1 MRIRWTCN
9 NWKMVSLC
17 ALCRVECFF
26 SISPYHDVN
35 PAAACCMWPISAVT
49 HSHKAIRCHAVALL
63 AENPDEG
70 LDATKDDV
78 PDQDSMELQPP
89 ENGIKEHIWPD
100 CRCQACA
107 SKKIEVLE
115 QEIGNSQKFI
125 LQLQKQNAKLEVELD
140 AAMSRCLT
148 LTTLATPKDC
158 MYYTG
163 LPNVEVFNILL
174 EYFAPRAREML
185 YWGSDKKRHNDPRG
199 NKKNGNLAKEFF
211 MVLVRLR
218 TGMQR
223 QELARNFLMSESL
236 VSRTFSTWINIL
248 QRELRHLTPLPTLD
262 GIRFHLPKCFS
273 DFPDTRLVLDAT
285 EVRIQRPSSLS
296 AQRQTFSPYK
306 HYNTYKAL
314 IGCTPDEYITYV
326 SRLWGGSS
334 SDKAILES
342 SGLLDKLE
350 PGDAIMVDKGFTFP
364 YLPAGITVYRPPFR
378 EPHQK
383 QMPANKVHE
392 TRRIASAR
400 VHVER
405 AIARA
410 KSFHILDRPFPIAMI
425 DIAEQVFEVCCL
437 LSNYRLPLIRE
448 VD

>member
-1 MRIRWTCN
+1 M
-9 NWKMVSLC
+9 
-17 ALCRVECFF
+17 
-26 SISPYHDVN
+26 P
-35 PAAACCMWPISAVT
+35 
-49 HSHKAIRCHAVALL
+49 L
-63 AENPDEG
+63 A
-70 LDATKDDV
+70 
-78 PDQDSMELQPP
+78 
-89 ENGIKEHIWPD
+89 GIKEHIWSD

-125 LQLQKQNAKLEVELD
+125 LQLQKQNAKLEVQLD

-185 YWGSDKKRHNDPRG
+185 YWGSNKKRHNDPRG

-211 MVLVRLR
+211 MVLVPLR
-218 TGMQR
+218 TSMQG

-236 VSRTFSTWINIL
+236 VSRTFSTWINFS

-262 GIRFHLPKCFS
+262 DIRSHLPKCFS

-314 IGCTPDEYITYV
+314 IGCTPDGYITYA

-334 SDKAILES
+334 SDKAILAS

-383 QMPANKVHE
+383 QMPANKVDE

-410 KSFHILDRPFPIAMI
+410 KSFHILDRPFPIAC
-425 DIAEQVFEVCCL
+425 F
-437 LSNYRLPLIRE
+437 
-448 VD
+448 